1 MVENAVKEWLSE
13 FATLEKDDWATF
25 AITTSQNKTLI
36 ESIYAVLDDIHK
48 YSKLIDRIC
57 GALFNCYRTEETD
70 LHLFVLL
77 FIPHLTYSYLNS
89 IAHVDKQS
97 CRSIEALLIGI
108 YNLEAVDENNTPR
121 FISFRLPSLAQPSM
135 YHEPSSLA
143 PTSLTETAIRR
154 LEQRDTHP
162 VRRGPF
168 NQIERLSASNR
179 MEVLSNLYFIYYK
192 NLNLLPEVYNPF
204 DRFYRVTSKM
214 VTQGYFH
221 KRSTSFSNS
230 DISTSTSLPRI
241 PLSPKFL
248 IHLLYCLYISIFN
261 CGKAEAF
268 QALEDIYYRAC
279 YSCYCEVI
287 LLANAIKN
295 SCQGFFE
302 GGQTPNV
309 SSVGTPVSSNTC
321 STPVSKSMITNASFR
336 TKKLPDDIPIQN
348 IQGTFDESADAAA
361 NLSSITEETNDLKDP
376 SAESVPVK
384 RSLPKIAANFGKKT
398 AEKIATAVKNSGNIK
413 TSKLNTQ
420 NGSDI
425 YETDESGID
434 LAGSDISDTKTGLGH
449 DDRTTMTP
457 LLNRRNPS
465 MSVELESSRSI
476 QVESTAL

>member
-1 MVENAVKEWLSE
+1 MVETLIKDWLSE
-13 FATLEKDDWATF
+13 IATLENDDWATF

-36 ESIYAVLDDIHK
+36 ESLYAVFDDIKK
-48 YSKLIDRIC
+48 YSKLVDRVC

-77 FIPHLTYSYLNS
+77 FLPHLTYSYLNS
-89 IAHVDKQS
+89 VAHIDKQS

-121 FISFRLPSLAQPSM
+121 SISFRLPSLAQPSI

-143 PTSLTETAIRR
+143 PTSLTEIAIRR

-192 NLNLLPEVYNPF
+192 NINLLSDVYNPF

-214 VTQGYFH
+214 VTQGFH
-221 KRSTSFSNS
+221 HRRPSSSSKSDVSSSTKH
-230 DISTSTSLPRI
+230 LPRI

-248 IHLLYCLYISIFN
+248 IHLLYCLYVSIFN
-261 CGKAEAF
+261 YGKAEAL
-268 QALEDIYYRAC
+268 QALEDIYHRAC

-295 SCQGFFE
+295 SCRGYFE
-302 GGQTPNV
+302 GGCSPNV
-309 SSVGTPVSSNTC
+309 SSVGTPVSNNSS
-321 STPVSKSMITNASFR
+321 STLVSKSMITNASFR

-348 IQGTFDESADAAA
+348 NQAMLDESFDAGT
-361 NLSSITEETNDLKDP
+361 NLSSITEETDNKDASADL
-376 SAESVPVK
+376 APVK
-384 RSLPKIAANFGKKT
+384 RSLPQIAANFGKKT
-398 AEKIATAVKNSGNIK
+398 AEKIATAVKSSANTK
-413 TSKLNTQ
+413 VSKLSNQ

-434 LAGSDISDTKTGLGH
+434 LAGSDISDTKTGVSH
-449 DDRTTMTP
+449 EERTTMTP

-465 MSVELESSRSI
+465 IDMESARSI
-476 QVESTAL
+476 QMESTTF